1 MLDRVLTRGQFAGD
15 GLGSAA
21 ASFECCRLVGSP
33 DVLNMAPTLA
43 HFYPKYPIRTSGMA
57 AAFFGILGWLLCV
70 VAEGVEAAAGDLGVD
85 KDQRDKQ
92 RDTKSGKVA
101 LDQQPADREGSRDA
115 DQPR

>member
-57 AAFFGILGWLLCV
+57 AVIDWDSGGGYLRLPQRVSRRLQAILV
-70 VAEGVEAAAGDLGVD
+70 
-85 KDQRDKQ
+85 
-92 RDTKSGKVA
+92 
-101 LDQQPADREGSRDA
+101 
-115 DQPR
+115 